1 LFATPLEWPDERRLA
16 RRDESLRG
24 KGLWLSI
31 KSIFAPAEVAASLG
45 LIVLVVLF
53 ALVYFAPRQR
63 DSPPGVTPVSAAN
76 PTPTPQVSEGVLPQ
90 PSRTSPPANT
100 GTVSNLVARAVAATI
115 HTGARRAPAGP
126 SATPGPT
133 DGGIVPT
140 PSPSDIPVPTPEP
153 TPTPTDT
160 LPPPTAEPTPSDPIP
175 TVPPDPTDSTV
186 SP

>member
-1 LFATPLEWPDERRLA
+1 
-16 RRDESLRG
+16 
-24 KGLWLSI
+24 
-31 KSIFAPAEVAASLG
+31 VAASLG
-45 LIVLVVLF
+45 LTILVVLF

-76 PTPTPQVSEGVLPQ
+76 PTATPQVAEGVLPE

-115 HTGARRAPAGP
+115 HTTARRSPAGP

-133 DGGIVPT
+133 DDGIVPT

-153 TPTPTDT
+153 TPTPTDIFP
-160 LPPPTAEPTPSDPIP
+160 LPTPEPSPTDPIP
-175 TVPPDPTDSTV
+175 TDPLPSISADPTI